1 MPRTFLRMSSRKK
14 VEGGAVPD
22 AILCYVYEQSRPILG
37 AAVLQVYPEDAV
49 AGIAERLRFGEAVER
64 ALDRALGP

>member
-1 MPRTFLRMSSRKK
+1 
-14 VEGGAVPD
+14 
-22 AILCYVYEQSRPILG
+22 
-37 AAVLQVYPEDAV
+37 V